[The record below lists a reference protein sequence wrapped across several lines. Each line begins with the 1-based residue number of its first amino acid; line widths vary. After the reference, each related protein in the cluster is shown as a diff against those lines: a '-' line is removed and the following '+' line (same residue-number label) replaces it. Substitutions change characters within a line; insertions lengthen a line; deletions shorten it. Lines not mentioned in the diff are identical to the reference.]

1 MTAVER
7 ASLRWLEGAPDES
20 FEAARTLFAT
30 DSTYYAYWLVWAGVR
45 ANQLAEAVRGA
56 DAMGVSWRGCS
67 AGWPAAW
74 SLPMTVYHLAGDGA
88 AEGELAR
95 EGRDRFPQE
104 AVFPFGEARAHILL
118 GDTEGAEAMAA
129 EIEAVPTTS
138 ANVTWNL
145 LYLGEELQAHGHPE
159 AARRVYA
166 RAWAWVESRTDVE
179 IGPRSAAAYRAL
191 PPEEALPHLEAARD
205 ALPTNTDALGRLAVT
220 LQRVGRADEA
230 EALVARIREILP
242 TSYWPAYVA
251 ASRGDAPATVASLRR
266 RFASGGTFSANMHRA
281 PELLP
286 VAGDAAFQTLM
297 RPKTGG

>member
-1 MTAVER
+1 
-7 ASLRWLEGAPDES
+7 
-20 FEAARTLFAT
+20 
-30 DSTYYAYWLVWAGVR
+30 
-45 ANQLAEAVRGA
+45 
-56 DAMGVSWRGCS
+56 
-67 AGWPAAW
+67 
-74 SLPMTVYHLAGDGA
+74 MTVYHLAGDGV
-88 AEGELAR
+88 AERELAR
-95 EGRDRFPQE
+95 EGRDRFPQQ
-104 AVFPFGEARAHILL
+104 AVFPFGEARSRILL
-118 GDTEGAEAMAA
+118 GDPDGAEAMAA

-138 ANVTWNL
+138 ADVTWHL

-166 RAWAWVESRTDVE
+166 RAWGWVGSRTDVE

-205 ALPTNTDALGRLAVT
+205 VLPTNTDALGRLAVT
-220 LQRVGRADEA
+220 LQRVGRADET
-230 EALVARIREILP
+230 EALVTRIREILP

-251 ASRGDAPATVASLRR
+251 ASRGDAPATVAALRR
-266 RFASGGTFSANMHRA
+266 RFAAGGIFSASMHRA